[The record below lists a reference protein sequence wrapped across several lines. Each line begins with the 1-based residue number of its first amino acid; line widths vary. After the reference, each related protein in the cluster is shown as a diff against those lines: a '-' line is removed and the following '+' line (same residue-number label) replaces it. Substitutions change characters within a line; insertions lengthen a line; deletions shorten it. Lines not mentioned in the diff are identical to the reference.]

1 MQAVVFREKEK
12 VKWIS
17 NEKDG
22 DDDDDDNTAGSLFS
36 KILVSCVPLCL
47 VG

>member
-22 DDDDDDNTAGSLFS
+22 DDDDDNTAGSLFS